1 MVNDICSMFLPPP
14 VPDNDLELLLHLAQI
29 LSAEQ
34 DLLCYSFTWKRGD
47 PGGEERVRL
56 VLPSVPSLAFVVILV
71 TAVGWMLV
79 VGQGVARGGGARGVD
94 TSLRIA

>member
-1 MVNDICSMFLPPP
+1 M
-14 VPDNDLELLLHLAQI
+14 
-29 LSAEQ
+29 
-34 DLLCYSFTWKRGD
+34 
-47 PGGEERVRL
+47 